1 MPTVEKTKTHGM
13 QQERMTLKDFD
24 EPEKV
29 HLEVHKRL
37 AKTRSQY
44 LKSERV

>member
-1 MPTVEKTKTHGM
+1 MPTVEKTKTHGR
-13 QQERMTLKDFD
+13 QQERMTRKGFD
-24 EPEKV
+24 VPEKV

-44 LKSERV
+44 LKFERV